1 MTTGIS
7 FIVVIGRCINVLYWN
22 GFPNGTA
29 VTIRNTS
36 ASPFYE
42 YKWYIDMAQF
52 KLNRSVN

>member
-7 FIVVIGRCINVLYWN
+7 FIVVIGRCVNVLYWN

-42 YKWYIDMAQF
+42 YKW
-52 KLNRSVN
+52 LWHNLS